1 MSETMLIDWTKYN
14 SDTTTTFSLKGTE
27 CYGRVVQIH
36 DGDTITVIIPLF
48 DTNKFYKFSVRLSG
62 IDTCEVSSTTEENKI
77 LAIKAKNRL
86 IELVT
91 STTTATDI
99 KSYLQNNITLVY
111 LKCLDFDK
119 YGRLLATVYKNNN
132 NDVEIS
138 FSDILIKEKLGYCYT
153 GKKKLTELDQVE
165 LLKK

>member
-1 MSETMLIDWTKYN
+1 MSESIIIDWSKYN
-14 SDTTTTFSLKGTE
+14 FDTTTTFSLKGTE
-27 CYGRVVQIH
+27 CYARVVNIH

-62 IDTCEVSSTTEENKI
+62 IDTCEISSTTEENKI
-77 LAIKAKNRL
+77 LAINAKNKL

-91 STTTATDI
+91 SNNNTDI
-99 KSYLQNNITLVY
+99 IKLYLQNNIALVY

-119 YGRLLATVYKNNN
+119 YGRLLATIYKNK
-132 NDVEIS
+132 NDEIS

-153 GKKKLTELDQVE
+153 GKKKLTELEQVE